1 MDETRQV
8 SVDNIAKGFEKDG
21 IVTKV
26 LDGVSLDV
34 YQNEF
39 LVILGP
45 GRCGKTTLLN
55 IIAGVLEP
63 SAGKIRFH
71 NSGPEGAYPKIG
83 MVYQRIALMPWLTV
97 MKNVEFVM
105 KIDGVPKKER
115 REIAQRYIDM
125 VRLNG
130 FETHFP
136 HQLSGGMK
144 QRVGIARAYAGRPEI
159 LLMDE
164 PYGQLD
170 AQTRYSMQE
179 EIIRMYDQDKTTIVF
194 VTSNLE
200 EALVLGDRIVLLS
213 APPAKVKGVYD
224 IKLARPRD
232 MMDPDFMDLRKAI
245 FENMDLVLES
255 GESE

>member
-1 MDETRQV
+1 MDQNHQLVINNITKKFNNNGEETR
-8 SVDNIAKGFEKDG
+8 
-21 IVTKV
+21 V
-26 LDGVSLDV
+26 LDGVSLEV

-55 IIAGVLEP
+55 IIADLLKPDSGE
-63 SAGKIRFH
+63 IRFIELP
-71 NSGPEGAYPKIG
+71 GTDREPEIG
-83 MVYQRIALMPWLTV
+83 MVYQRMALLPWLTV

-105 KIDGVPKKER
+105 KIKGVPKDER
-115 REIAQRYIDM
+115 TPTAQHYIDM
-125 VRLNG
+125 VKLDG
-130 FETHFP
+130 FEKLLP

-144 QRVGIARAYAGRPEI
+144 QRVGIARAYAAKPDI

-179 EIIRMYDQDKTTIVF
+179 EIIKIYEKEKATIVF

-200 EALVLGDRIVLLS
+200 EALFLGDRIVLLS
-213 APPAKVKGVYD
+213 APPAKVKDVYK
-224 IKLARPRD
+224 IEFPRPRD
-232 MMDPDFMDLRKAI
+232 MMNIDFMKLRKEI
-245 FENMDLVLES
+245 SNNMDLVI
-255 GESE
+255 